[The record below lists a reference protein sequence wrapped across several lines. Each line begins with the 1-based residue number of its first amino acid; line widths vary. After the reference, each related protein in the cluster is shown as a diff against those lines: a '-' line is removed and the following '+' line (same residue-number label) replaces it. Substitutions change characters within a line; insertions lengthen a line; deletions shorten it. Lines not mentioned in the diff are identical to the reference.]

1 MDVAIVGSWYALVT
15 VHPTN
20 ARFQNFY
27 CHVFQLMEKCTQS
40 ERKSCFSATLIWI
53 CCPELGLLLDQFI
66 IFWIFVAN
74 SDWLTQYLLLQE
86 SQLQRKHC
94 WMLRIFRLFHFVE
107 RPHEDKFTF
116 LFEEFKTFM
125 KISWRSPI
133 HWRWFEP
140 IDRVERLHN
149 WCMFTAGAWSDL
161 PVYLNACSVHLEDA
175 VSTRLIPLLT
185 PCQEIDPRS
194 KCYLEVDIL
203 IDPKLAEQKATK
215 WKKGMNAHIW
225 VVTLDILRQ

>member
-1 MDVAIVGSWYALVT
+1 
-15 VHPTN
+15 
-20 ARFQNFY
+20 
-27 CHVFQLMEKCTQS
+27 
-40 ERKSCFSATLIWI
+40 
-53 CCPELGLLLDQFI
+53 
-66 IFWIFVAN
+66 
-74 SDWLTQYLLLQE
+74 
-86 SQLQRKHC
+86 
-94 WMLRIFRLFHFVE
+94 MLRIFRLFDFVE
-107 RPHEDKFTF
+107 RPPKDKFTF

-140 IDRVERLHN
+140 IDHVERLHN

-161 PVYLNACSVHLEDA
+161 PVYLNAWSVHLEDA
-175 VSTRLIPLLT
+175 VSTWLIPLLT

-215 WKKGMNAHIW
+215 WKKAMNAHIW